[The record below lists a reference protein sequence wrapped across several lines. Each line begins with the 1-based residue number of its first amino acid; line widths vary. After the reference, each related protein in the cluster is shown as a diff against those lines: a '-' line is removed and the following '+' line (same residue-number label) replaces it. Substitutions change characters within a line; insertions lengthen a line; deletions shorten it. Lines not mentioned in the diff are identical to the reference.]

1 MLVAKPRMMESRNAL
16 KAVLA
21 MAGVV
26 LAGTL
31 HGGAASAQ
39 ELRIGLSS
47 EPSSMDPHYHNL
59 TPNNSL
65 SRHVFEPLVGQD
77 AKQAL
82 VPGLAESWKA
92 INETTWEF
100 KLRKGVKFFDATP
113 FTADDVIAT
122 AKRIPN
128 VPRSPSSFASFIGGV
143 TFEKVDDH
151 TILAKT
157 AAPAPLVPTNL
168 STFGIVSKLCAE
180 SMSTED
186 FNALK
191 CQGGTGPFKYT
202 EFKPGDRVV
211 MERNEAY
218 HGKKAD
224 WAKVSYRFLT
234 SAPTRVA
241 SLLAGDVD
249 VIDAVP
255 PTDMA
260 RLKST
265 ANINVVQEL
274 SNRVIYFHLDQ
285 FRQTSP
291 FITAKDGSAIKN
303 PLMDKRVREA
313 LSKAINRPAIV
324 ERIMEGQAVPAE
336 QVLPN
341 IFFGT
346 SKTLKPTEFDLAGA
360 RKLLADAGFPNG
372 FKMKMHGPNGRYVND
387 TKIIEAVAQ
396 MFTRAGI
403 EVEIETIP
411 PANFFTRAS
420 TGGKNDAGETGFPEF
435 SFILVGWGAGTG
447 ETLGSLSALLGTVNR
462 ATGAGAANR
471 GRYSNKLFDEKLAEA
486 AKAVDDAKRQAL
498 LAEVSEI
505 GMKDF
510 GIIPTHYQV
519 NVWASRKG
527 FKVIPRADEYS
538 LAMGMNRE

>member
-1 MLVAKPRMMESRNAL
+1 MFDRKTTLAA
-16 KAVLA
+16 AVLLA
-21 MAGVV
+21 AGMN
-26 LAGTL
+26 
-31 HGGAASAQ
+31 AAFAQ
-39 ELRIGLSS
+39 ELRIGISS
-47 EPSSMDPHYHNL
+47 EPSSVDPHYHNL

-65 SRHVFEPLVGQD
+65 SRHVFEPLVFQD
-77 AKQAL
+77 VKQAL
-82 VPGLAESWKA
+82 QPGLAESWRA
-92 INETTWEF
+92 INDTTWEF
-100 KLRKGVKFFDATP
+100 KLRKGVKFFDGSN

-122 AKRIPN
+122 MKRVPN
-128 VPRSPSSFASFIGGV
+128 VPRSPSSFASFIAGA

-151 TILAKT
+151 TIQVKT

-168 STFGIVSKLCAE
+168 STFGIVSKACAE
-180 SMSTED
+180 TATTED
-186 FNALK
+186 YNAVK
-191 CQGGTGPFKYT
+191 CQGGTGPFKYV
-202 EFKPGDRVV
+202 EFKPGDRVT
-211 MERNEAY
+211 MERNDAY
-218 HGKKAD
+218 WGPKPA
-224 WAKVSYRFLT
+224 WSRVTWRFLT

-241 SLLAGDVD
+241 SLLSGDVD

-260 RLKST
+260 RLQGDRNLS
-265 ANINVVQEL
+265 VVQEL

-285 FRQTSP
+285 FRDSSP

-303 PLMDKRVREA
+303 PLRDRRVREA

-324 ERIMEGQAVPAE
+324 ERIMEKQAVPAE
-336 QVLPN
+336 QVLPK

-346 SKTLKPTEFDLAGA
+346 SQKLEPTAFDLQGA
-360 RKLLADAGFPNG
+360 RRLLAEAGYPNG

-403 EVEIETIP
+403 ETEIETIP

-447 ETLGSLSALLGTVNR
+447 ETLGSLRALLGTFDR
-462 ATGAGAANR
+462 ASGGGAANR
-471 GRYSNKLFDEKLAEA
+471 GRYSNAQFDQKLAEA
-486 AKAVDDAKRQAL
+486 NRTVDDKKRAEL

-505 GMKDF
+505 GMRDF

-519 NVWASRKG
+519 NVWAARKG
-527 FKVIPRADEYS
+527 FKVEPRADEYT
-538 LAMGMNRE
+538 LAMGISRE

>member
-1 MLVAKPRMMESRNAL
+1 MLKRTQA
-16 KAVLA
+16 AVLA
-21 MAGVV
+21 AGMA
-26 LAGTL
+26 LTAQ
-31 HGGAASAQ
+31 AAFAQ
-39 ELRIGLSS
+39 ELRVAISS

-65 SRHVFEPLVGQD
+65 ARHVFEPLVFQD
-77 AKQAL
+77 EKQAL
-82 VPGLAESWKA
+82 APGLAESWKA
-92 INETTWEF
+92 INDTTWEF
-100 KLRKGVKFFDATP
+100 KLRKGVKFFDGSP

-122 AKRIPN
+122 MKRVPN
-128 VPRSPSSFASFIGGV
+128 VPRSPSSFASFIAGV

-151 TILAKT
+151 TLHMKT

-168 STFGIVSKLCAE
+168 STFGIVSKACAE
-180 SMSTED
+180 TATTED
-186 FNALK
+186 YNAMK
-191 CQGGTGPFKYT
+191 CQGGTGPFRYT
-202 EFKPGDRVV
+202 EFKPGDRVT
-211 MERNEAY
+211 MERNDAY
-218 HGKKAD
+218 WGPKPAWGKVT
-224 WAKVSYRFLT
+224 WRFLT

-241 SLLAGDVD
+241 SILSNDVD

-260 RLKST
+260 RLQGDRNLS
-265 ANINVVQEL
+265 VVQEL

-303 PLMDKRVREA
+303 PLLDKRVREA

-324 ERIMEGQAVPAE
+324 ERIMEKQAVPAE

-346 SKTLKPTEFDLAGA
+346 SKTLRPTEFDLAGA

-403 EVEIETIP
+403 ETEIETIP

-420 TGGKNDAGETGFPEF
+420 TGGKDDAGATGVPEF

-447 ETLGSLSALLGTVNR
+447 ETLGSLRALLGTVDR

-471 GRYSNKLFDEKLAEA
+471 GRYSNPAFDAKLAEA
-486 AKAVDDAKRQAL
+486 NRTVDDAKRQAL

-505 GMKDF
+505 GMRDF

-519 NVWASRKG
+519 NVWAARKG
-527 FKVIPRADEYS
+527 FKVQPRADEYT
-538 LAMGMNRE
+538 LATGITRE